1 MVLCYNVQTR
11 EYTEVRSMPNSPIA
25 HRRVLDCA
33 YTDTDTLCREFHI
46 PRQGYTEK
54 QAEESRLQYG
64 RNVLSGKASDTVLYR
79 LRRAFFNPFTVILS
93 VLAAVSFLTDVV
105 LASNFSRNITTA
117 VMILCMLLFSGI
129 VRFTQELRAKRI
141 ADHLTRMVSSTV
153 LVLRNGSWLRLPSED
168 LVVGDRVRLL
178 AGERVPAD
186 IRLTGAKDL
195 FVSQSVLTGE
205 SAILEK
211 DPHPLVR
218 GQARSYSDYRNIVFM
233 GSSITGGTGEGI
245 VLAVG
250 KDTVYG
256 GFSSADAPR
265 KNGFDRGANSI
276 AWVLIRFMAVLIPI
290 VFVACG
296 LTKGDW
302 FAAFLFALSVAVGL
316 TPEMLPMVIN
326 ACLAKGSAAMGKK
339 QTVVKNINAMQGFGS
354 MDVLCV
360 DKTGTLTGDKITLEY
375 YLDVLGNECRQTLD
389 LAYLNSLYHTG
400 VQNHLDDAIL
410 RYGEMPG
417 QTRHYEELAQQHPLV
432 DELPFDHERRLA
444 SVLVRHGEE
453 NLLII
458 KGSVEEVCRK
468 CSFVEYR
475 GEHRQ
480 MDPHG
485 QSSVHAIVDEMLEDG
500 MKVLAVAYKPLHR
513 QILSP
518 EEETGLTLVGYL
530 AFFDAPKQSAAAAIE
545 KLQKSHVE
553 VRVLTGDNEDTAVSI
568 CRRLGIDTAHTLTG
582 AELARLTDNEI
593 PVRLEHTTVFS
604 ELSPKQKVEVV
615 QTLRT
620 NGHTVGFLGDGMN
633 DLPAIVESDVGISVD
648 TAAETVKEAADVIL
662 LKKDLHVL
670 EEGIQEG
677 RKAFANVSK
686 YIKITA
692 SSNFGNI
699 FSIVIA
705 SVLLPFF
712 PMTALQ
718 LLLLNLLYDLLCLV
732 LPWDQV
738 DEEVCAKPL
747 EWSGKTL
754 GRFMRFF
761 GPISSVFDIITF
773 AYLYFVLCP
782 AVCGGPF
789 ASLSGLDQPRF
800 VVLFQTGWFLESMWT
815 QNLILH
821 LLRTQKIPL
830 LQSRPSG
837 PVMLVTLLGT
847 AFFTF
852 LTFTPLGALIGL
864 TALPPVYF
872 LFLAGIVLCYLLWV
886 TLAKRWY
893 LGRYHEL
900 L

>member
-1 MVLCYNVQTR
+1 MQ
-11 EYTEVRSMPNSPIA
+11 NSPVA
-25 HRRVLDCA
+25 HQRVLACA
-33 YTDTDTLCREFHI
+33 YIGIDTLYQEFHI
-46 PRQGYTEK
+46 PQQGYSEK
-54 QAEESRLQYG
+54 QAEESRIKYG
-64 RNVLSGKASDTVLYR
+64 KNVLSGRASDTALYR
-79 LRRAFFNPFTVILS
+79 LRRAFINPFTIILF

-105 LASNFSRNITTA
+105 LASNFSQNITTP
-117 VMILCMLLFSGI
+117 VIILCMLLLSGI
-129 VRFTQELRAKRI
+129 VRFIQEMRAKRI
-141 ADHLTRMVSSTV
+141 ADHLTQMVSSTV
-153 LVLRNGSWLRLPSED
+153 LVFRNDQWLRISSED
-168 LVVGDRVRLL
+168 LVVGDKVRLF

-186 IRLTGAKDL
+186 IRLTRAKDL

-211 DPHPLVR
+211 NSDTLVC
-218 GQARSYSDYRNIVFM
+218 GQARSYSDYHNIAFM

-256 GFSSADAPR
+256 GFSAAEAHP

-290 VFVACG
+290 VFAACG

-302 FAAFLFALSVAVGL
+302 LAAFLFALSVAVGL

-360 DKTGTLTGDKITLEY
+360 DKTGTLTGDKIALEY
-375 YLDVLGNECRQTLD
+375 YMDVLGNECQYALD

-410 RYGEMPG
+410 RYREMPE
-417 QTRHYEELAQQHPLV
+417 QRMHYKELERQHPKL
-432 DELPFDHERRLA
+432 DELPFDHERRFA
-444 SVLVRHGEE
+444 SILVRHGEE
-453 NLLII
+453 NLLIV
-458 KGSVEEVCRK
+458 KGSVVEVCQK
-468 CSFVEYR
+468 CSYVEYKSER
-475 GEHRQ
+475 HKI
-480 MDPHG
+480 DIHG
-485 QSSVHAIVDEMLEDG
+485 HASVHAIVDEMLEDG
-500 MKVLAVAYKPLHR
+500 MKVLAVAYKPLR
-513 QILSP
+513 QETISP
-518 EEETGLTLVGYL
+518 EDENGLTLVGYL
-530 AFFDAPKQSAAAAIE
+530 AFFDAPKQSAADAIA
-545 KLQKSHVE
+545 KLQKLHVN
-553 VRVLTGDNEDTAVSI
+553 VRVLTGDNQDTAVSI
-568 CRRLGIDTAHTLTG
+568 CRRLGIDTSHTLTG
-582 AELARLTDNEI
+582 AELERLTDNEI
-593 PVRLEHTTVFS
+593 SVKLEHTTVFS
-604 ELSPKQKVEVV
+604 HLSPRQKVQVV
-615 QTLRT
+615 QTLRA

-648 TAAETVKEAADVIL
+648 TAAETVKEAADVVL
-662 LKKDLHVL
+662 LKKDLNVL

-677 RKAFANVSK
+677 RRAFANVSK

-705 SVLLPFF
+705 SVCLPFF

-718 LLLLNLLYDLLCLV
+718 LLLLNLLYDILCLA

-738 DEEVCAKPL
+738 DEEVCSKPL

-761 GPISSVFDIITF
+761 GPISSIFDIITF
-773 AYLYFVLCP
+773 AYLFFVLCP
-782 AVCGGPF
+782 AACGGTF
-789 ASLSGLDQPRF
+789 ASLPGSEEQARF
-800 VVLFQTGWFLESMWT
+800 IVLFQTGWFLESMWT
-815 QNLILH
+815 QILILH
-821 LLRTQKIPL
+821 LLRTQRIPL
-830 LQSRPSG
+830 LQSRPSR

-847 AFFTF
+847 MMFTL
-852 LTFTPLGALIGL
+852 LTFTPMGALIGL

-872 LFLAGIVLCYLLWV
+872 MFLVVTVLFYLLWV
-886 TLAKRWY
+886 TLAKWWY
-893 LGRYHEL
+893 MRRYHEL

>member
-1 MVLCYNVQTR
+1 MQ
-11 EYTEVRSMPNSPIA
+11 NSPIA
-25 HRRVLDCA
+25 HQRVLDCA
-33 YTDTDTLCREFHI
+33 YIDIDTLYHDFHI
-46 PRQGYTEK
+46 PQQGYNEK
-54 QAEESRLQYG
+54 QVEESRIQYG
-64 RNVLSGKASDTVLYR
+64 KNVLSGRASDTALYR
-79 LRRAFFNPFTVILS
+79 LRRAFINPFTIILF

-105 LASNFSRNITTA
+105 LASNFSRNITTS
-117 VMILCMLLFSGI
+117 VIILCMLLFSGI
-129 VRFTQELRAKRI
+129 VRFTQEMRAKRV
-141 ADHLTRMVSSTV
+141 ADHLTQMVSSTV
-153 LVLRNGSWLRLPSED
+153 LVLRNAQWMRISSED
-168 LVVGDRVRLL
+168 LVVGDKVRLF

-186 IRLTGAKDL
+186 IRLTQAKDL

-211 DPHPLVR
+211 KADTLVC
-218 GQARSYSDYRNIVFM
+218 GQAHSYSNYHNIAFM

-256 GFSSADAPR
+256 GFSVAESHP

-302 FAAFLFALSVAVGL
+302 LAAFLFALSVAVGL

-375 YLDVLGNECRQTLD
+375 YMDVLGNECQYALD

-400 VQNHLDDAIL
+400 VRNHLDDAIL
-410 RYGEMPG
+410 RYRQIPEQRM
-417 QTRHYEELAQQHPLV
+417 HYEELEQRHPKL
-432 DELPFDHERRLA
+432 DELPFDHERRFA
-444 SVLVRHGEE
+444 SVLVRHGQE

-458 KGSVEEVCRK
+458 KGSVAEVYQR
-468 CSFVEYR
+468 CSYIEYKSER
-475 GEHRQ
+475 HKI
-480 MDPHG
+480 DLHG
-485 QSSVHAIVDEMLEDG
+485 DASVHAIVDEMLEDG
-500 MKVLAVAYKPLHR
+500 MKVLAVAYKPMGR
-513 QILSP
+513 
-518 EEETGLTLVGYL
+518 ETISSENENGLTLLGYL
-530 AFFDAPKQSAAAAIE
+530 AFFDAPKQSAADAIA
-545 KLQKSHVE
+545 KLQKLHVN
-553 VRVLTGDNEDTAVSI
+553 VRVLTGDNQETAISI
-568 CRRLGIDTAHTLTG
+568 CRRLGIDTVHVLTG
-582 AELARLTDNEI
+582 AELERLTDNEI
-593 PVRLEHTTVFS
+593 SVKLEHTTVFS
-604 ELSPKQKVEVV
+604 ELSPKQKVQVV
-615 QTLRT
+615 QTLRS

-648 TAAETVKEAADVIL
+648 TAAETVKEAADVVL
-662 LKKDLHVL
+662 LKKDLNVL

-677 RKAFANVSK
+677 RRAFANVSK

-705 SVLLPFF
+705 SVFLPFF

-718 LLLLNLLYDLLCLV
+718 LLLLNLLYDILCLA

-738 DEEVCAKPL
+738 DEEICAKPL

-761 GPISSVFDIITF
+761 GPISSIFDIITF
-773 AYLYFVLCP
+773 AYLFFVLCP
-782 AVCGGPF
+782 AACGGTF
-789 ASLSGLDQPRF
+789 ASLSGSGEQARF
-800 VVLFQTGWFLESMWT
+800 IVLFQTGWFLESMWT
-815 QNLILH
+815 QILILH
-821 LLRTQKIPL
+821 LLRTQRIPL
-830 LQSRPSG
+830 LQSRPSR

-847 AFFTF
+847 MIFTF
-852 LTFTPLGALIGL
+852 LTFTPMGALIGL
-864 TALPPVYF
+864 TALPP
-872 LFLAGIVLCYLLWV
+872 A
-886 TLAKRWY
+886 
-893 LGRYHEL
+893 
-900 L
+900 

>member
-1 MVLCYNVQTR
+1 MQ
-11 EYTEVRSMPNSPIA
+11 NSPIA
-25 HRRVLDCA
+25 HQRVLDFA
-33 YTDTDTLCREFHI
+33 YIGIDTLYQKFHI
-46 PRQGYTEK
+46 PQQGYNEK
-54 QAEESRLQYG
+54 QAEESRIKYG
-64 RNVLSGKASDTVLYR
+64 KNILSGRASDTALYR
-79 LRRAFFNPFTVILS
+79 LRRAFINPFTIILF

-105 LASNFSRNITTA
+105 LASNFSQNITTP
-117 VMILCMLLFSGI
+117 VIILCMLLLSGI
-129 VRFTQELRAKRI
+129 VRFIQEMRAKLI
-141 ADHLTRMVSSTV
+141 ADHLTQMVSSTV
-153 LVLRNGSWLRLPSED
+153 LVLRNDQWLRISSED
-168 LVVGDRVRLL
+168 LVVGDKVRLF

-186 IRLTGAKDL
+186 IRLIWAKDL

-211 DPHPLVR
+211 NSDTLVC
-218 GQARSYSDYRNIVFM
+218 GQARSYSDYHNIAFM

-256 GFSSADAPR
+256 GFSAADAHP

-302 FAAFLFALSVAVGL
+302 LAAFLFALSVAVGL

-326 ACLAKGSAAMGKK
+326 ACLAKGGAAMGKK

-375 YLDVLGNECRQTLD
+375 YMDVLGNECQYALD

-410 RYGEMPG
+410 RYREMPE
-417 QTRHYEELAQQHPLV
+417 QRMHYEKLEQQHPKL
-432 DELPFDHERRLA
+432 DELPFDHERRFA
-444 SVLVRHGEE
+444 SILVRHGEE

-458 KGSVEEVCRK
+458 KGSVEEVCQK
-468 CSFVEYR
+468 CSYVEYKSER
-475 GEHRQ
+475 HKI
-480 MDPHG
+480 DIHG
-485 QSSVHAIVDEMLEDG
+485 HASVHAIVDEMLEDG
-500 MKVLAVAYKPLHR
+500 MKVLAVAYKPLR
-513 QILSP
+513 QEAISP
-518 EEETGLTLVGYL
+518 EDENGLTLVGYL
-530 AFFDAPKQSAAAAIE
+530 AFFDAPKQSAADAIA
-545 KLQKSHVE
+545 KLQKLHVN
-553 VRVLTGDNEDTAVSI
+553 VRVLTGDNQDTAVSI

-582 AELARLTDNEI
+582 AELERLTDNEI
-593 PVRLEHTTVFS
+593 SVKLEHTTVFS
-604 ELSPKQKVEVV
+604 HLSPKQKVQVV
-615 QTLRT
+615 QTLRA

-648 TAAETVKEAADVIL
+648 TAAETVKEAADVVL
-662 LKKDLHVL
+662 LKKDLNVL

-677 RKAFANVSK
+677 RRAFANVSK
-686 YIKITA
+686 YIRITA

-705 SVLLPFF
+705 SVCLPFF

-718 LLLLNLLYDLLCLV
+718 LLLLNLLYDILCLA

-738 DEEVCAKPL
+738 DEEVCSKPL

-761 GPISSVFDIITF
+761 GPISSIFDIITF
-773 AYLYFVLCP
+773 AYLFFVLCP
-782 AVCGGPF
+782 AACGGTF
-789 ASLSGLDQPRF
+789 ASLSGSEEQARF
-800 VVLFQTGWFLESMWT
+800 IVLFQTGWFLESMWT
-815 QNLILH
+815 QILILH
-821 LLRTQKIPL
+821 LLRTQRVPL
-830 LQSRPSG
+830 LQSRPSR

-847 AFFTF
+847 MMFTL
-852 LTFTPLGALIGL
+852 LTFTPMGALMGL

-872 LFLAGIVLCYLLWV
+872 IFLVVTVLFYLLWV
-886 TLAKRWY
+886 TLAKWWY
-893 LGRYHEL
+893 MRRYHEL

>member
-1 MVLCYNVQTR
+1 MQ
-11 EYTEVRSMPNSPIA
+11 NSPIA
-25 HRRVLDCA
+25 HQRVLDCA
-33 YTDTDTLCREFHI
+33 YIGIDTLYQNFHI
-46 PRQGYTEK
+46 PQQGYNEK
-54 QAEESRLQYG
+54 QAEESRIKYG
-64 RNVLSGKASDTVLYR
+64 KNILSSRASDTALYR
-79 LRRAFFNPFTVILS
+79 LRRAFINPFTIILF

-117 VMILCMLLFSGI
+117 VIILCMLLFSGI
-129 VRFTQELRAKRI
+129 VRFIQEMRAKRI
-141 ADHLTRMVSSTV
+141 ADHLTQMVSSSV
-153 LVLRNGSWLRLPSED
+153 LVLRNDQWLRISSED
-168 LVVGDRVRLL
+168 LVVGDKVRLF
-178 AGERVPAD
+178 AGERVQAD
-186 IRLTGAKDL
+186 IRLTWAKDL

-211 DPHPLVR
+211 NSDTLVC
-218 GQARSYSDYRNIVFM
+218 GQARSYSDYHNIAFM

-256 GFSSADAPR
+256 GFSAAEAHP

-302 FAAFLFALSVAVGL
+302 LAAFLFALSVAVGL

-375 YLDVLGNECRQTLD
+375 YMDVLGNECQYALD

-410 RYGEMPG
+410 RYREIPEQRM
-417 QTRHYEELAQQHPLV
+417 HYKELEQQYPKL
-432 DELPFDHERRLA
+432 DELPFDHERRFA
-444 SVLVRHGEE
+444 SILVRHGEE

-458 KGSVEEVCRK
+458 KGSVAEVYQK
-468 CSFVEYR
+468 CSYVEYKS
-475 GEHRQ
+475 EHHKI
-480 MDPHG
+480 DIHG
-485 QSSVHAIVDEMLEDG
+485 HASVHAIVDEMLEDG
-500 MKVLAVAYKPLHR
+500 MKVLAVAYKPLR
-513 QILSP
+513 R
-518 EEETGLTLVGYL
+518 ETISLEDENGLTLLGYL
-530 AFFDAPKQSAAAAIE
+530 AFFDAPKQSATDAIA
-545 KLQKSHVE
+545 KLQKLHVN
-553 VRVLTGDNEDTAVSI
+553 VRVLTGDNQDTAVSI

-582 AELARLTDNEI
+582 AELERLTDNEI
-593 PVRLEHTTVFS
+593 SVKLEHTTVFS
-604 ELSPKQKVEVV
+604 QLSPKQKVQVV
-615 QTLRT
+615 QTLRA

-648 TAAETVKEAADVIL
+648 TAAETVKEAADVVL
-662 LKKDLHVL
+662 LKKDLNVL

-677 RKAFANVSK
+677 RRAFANVSK

-705 SVLLPFF
+705 SVFLPFF

-718 LLLLNLLYDLLCLV
+718 LLLLNLLYDILCLA

-738 DEEVCAKPL
+738 DEEICSKPL

-761 GPISSVFDIITF
+761 GPISSIFDIITF
-773 AYLYFVLCP
+773 VYLFFVLCP
-782 AVCGGPF
+782 AACGGTF
-789 ASLSGLDQPRF
+789 ASLSGSGAQAHF
-800 VVLFQTGWFLESMWT
+800 IVLFQTGWFLESMWT
-815 QNLILH
+815 QILILH
-821 LLRTQKIPL
+821 LLRTQRVPL
-830 LQSRPSG
+830 LQSRPSR

-847 AFFTF
+847 IMFTL
-852 LTFTPLGALIGL
+852 LTFTPMGALIGL

-872 LFLAGIVLCYLLWV
+872 IFLVVIVLFYLLWV
-886 TLAKRWY
+886 TLAKWWY
-893 LGRYHEL
+893 MRRYHEL

>member
-1 MVLCYNVQTR
+1 
-11 EYTEVRSMPNSPIA
+11 MPNSPIA

-33 YTDTDTLCREFHI
+33 YTDIDTLYQAFHI
-46 PRQGYTEK
+46 PQQGYNEK
-54 QAEESRLQYG
+54 QAEESRSQYG

-79 LRRAFFNPFTVILS
+79 VRRAFINPFTIILF

-105 LASNFSRNITTA
+105 MASNFSRNITTA
-117 VMILCMLLFSGI
+117 GIILCMLLFSGM
-129 VRFTQELRAKRI
+129 VRFTQEMRAKRI
-141 ADHLTRMVSSTV
+141 ADHLTQMVSSTV
-153 LVLRNGSWLRLPSED
+153 LVHRSNSWQRLPSEE
-168 LVVGDRVRLL
+168 LVVGDKVRLL

-186 IRLTGAKDL
+186 IRLTWAKDL
-195 FVSQSVLTGE
+195 FVSQSILTGE

-211 DPHPLVR
+211 DARTLVR
-218 GQARSYSDYRNIVFM
+218 GQARSYSDYRNIAFM
-233 GSSITGGTGEGI
+233 GSSITGGIGEGI

-256 GFSSADAPR
+256 GFSAAEAPR

-276 AWVLIRFMAVLIPI
+276 AWVLIRFMAVLIPL

-302 FAAFLFALSVAVGL
+302 LAAFLFALSVAVGL

-360 DKTGTLTGDKITLEY
+360 DKTGTLTGDQITLEY
-375 YLDVLGNECRQTLD
+375 YMDVLGNECQSTLD
-389 LAYLNSLYHTG
+389 LAYLNSFYHTG

-410 RYGEMPG
+410 RYGELPG
-417 QTRHYEELAQQHPLV
+417 QTMHYEEWVQQHPLL

-444 SVLVRHGEE
+444 SVLVGHGGE
-453 NLLII
+453 NLLIT
-458 KGSVEEVCRK
+458 KGSVEDVCRK
-468 CSFVEYR
+468 CSSIEYK
-475 GEHRQ
+475 GEHRK
-480 MDPHG
+480 MDVHR
-485 QSSVHAIVDEMLEDG
+485 QTSVHAIVDEMLEDG
-500 MKVLAVAYKPLHR
+500 MKVLAVAYKPLLR
-513 QILSP
+513 QTLSP
-518 EEETGLTLVGYL
+518 EDEKGLTLLGYL
-530 AFFDAPKQSAAAAIE
+530 AFFDAPKQSAADAIE
-545 KLQKSHVE
+545 KLQKLQVE
-553 VRVLTGDNEDTAVSI
+553 VRVLTGDNQDTAVSI

-582 AELARLTDNEI
+582 GELAQLTDNEI
-593 PVRLEHTTVFS
+593 PVKLERTTVFS
-604 ELSPKQKVEVV
+604 ELSPKQKVQVV
-615 QTLRT
+615 QTLRS

-686 YIKITA
+686 YIKVTA

-699 FSIVIA
+699 FSIVVA
-705 SVLLPFF
+705 SVFLPFF

-718 LLLLNLLYDLLCLV
+718 LLLLNLLYDILCLV

-738 DEEVCAKPL
+738 DAEICSKPL

-761 GPISSVFDIITF
+761 GPISSIFDIITF
-773 AYLYFVLCP
+773 AYLFFVLCP
-782 AVCGGPF
+782 AVCGGTF
-789 ASLSGLDQPRF
+789 ASLSGGDQTRF

-815 QNLILH
+815 QILILH
-821 LLRTQKIPL
+821 LLRTQKVPL
-830 LQSRPSG
+830 LQSRPAR

-852 LTFTPLGALIGL
+852 LTFTPLGTLIGL
-864 TALPPVYF
+864 TALPPAYF
-872 LFLAGIVLCYLLWV
+872 LFLTGIVLCYLLWV

-893 LGRYHEL
+893 MGRYHEL